1 VSSSSLPPPTEQ
13 PFRVAPSF
21 HKVEDT
27 GSFVPGDFEAQYLK
41 LFSDALSSGP
51 ITPLERERLD
61 FAASALGLDKKRLE
75 RLESA
80 LLAAYEAHAAIS
92 SVDDTAPY
100 DALVETSR
108 PVPRQPS
115 IPELGGDELSVPPPP
130 PPAAPREVD
139 PNLDLHARFHA
150 AELDERF
157 RLAAV
162 LVRRG
167 AARPEEQALYDV
179 HRPRSPLRPAQPL
192 DAKAWSALLRHPDED
207 AVVGDIFGVI
217 ASSVLLGRIT
227 ALRRDKLLERLDPA
241 MKQDP
246 ATSTVSATRAIAWAA
261 ATLGMNAPPIFLAPE
276 RDDGMVI
283 VPALPPALRVGARML
298 RGQSAIQ
305 LAFHAARS
313 LSWLRGEHFVCTL
326 VAHLGHLEDLFLA
339 ALRIGAPEL
348 PMPREVRARIDV
360 IKAAILPVLEMEHIA
375 TLRYHVSAFVER
387 GGRTSLRGWARGTE
401 LTACRAGLVLSG
413 DLVGCAAIVGGEP
426 GGPDRVRDLEE
437 FWIGDACAALRAHL
451 GVALG

>member
-1 VSSSSLPPPTEQ
+1 VSSSSPPPPPEQ

-21 HKVEDT
+21 YQVEDT
-27 GSFVPGDFEAQYLK
+27 GSFVPGDFEAQYEQ
-41 LFSDALSSGP
+41 LFSHALSSGP
-51 ITPLERERLD
+51 ITPAERERLD
-61 FAASALGLDKKRLE
+61 FAASSLGLDRKRLE

-80 LLAAYEAHAAIS
+80 LLAAYDARASITSADE
-92 SVDDTAPY
+92 TAPP
-100 DALVETSR
+100 DALVESSGR
-108 PVPRQPS
+108 RPRQAS
-115 IPELGGDELSVPPPP
+115 IPELAGDDLSIPPPR
-130 PPAAPREVD
+130 PPAAPRDAD
-139 PNLDLHARFHA
+139 PNLDLHARFA
-150 AELDERF
+150 AAALDEKF

-167 AARPEEQALYDV
+167 AARPEEKALYDV
-179 HRPRSPLRPAQPL
+179 HRLRAPLRPAQPL
-192 DAKAWSALLRHPDED
+192 DARAWTALLRHHDED
-207 AVVGDIFGVI
+207 PIVGEIFGVI
-217 ASSVLLGRIT
+217 ASAALLGRIT

-241 MKQDP
+241 TRQDP
-246 ATSTVSATRAIAWAA
+246 ATSTVSATRAISWAA

-298 RGQSAIQ
+298 RGQSAIA
-305 LAFHAARS
+305 LAFHAARA
-313 LSWLRGEHFVCTL
+313 LSWLRSEHFVCTL

-348 PMPREVRARIDV
+348 PMPPDVRARIDV
-360 IKAAILPVLEMEHIA
+360 VKAAMLAVLEMEHIA
-375 TLRYHVSAFVER
+375 TLRYHVSMFVER

-413 DLVGCAAIVGGEP
+413 DLVACAGVVGAEAS
-426 GGPDRVRDLEE
+426 GPERVRDLEE
-437 FWIGDACAALRAHL
+437 FWTSDACAALRAHL